1 MPMRLLASYTIPMP
15 PSPHQI
21 KNIIPAIGAN
31 YARPVALRKGEEAP
45 TK

>member
-1 MPMRLLASYTIPMP
+1 MPTRLLASYTIPP

-21 KNIIPAIGAN
+21 KNVIPAIGAN
-31 YARPVALRKGEEAP
+31 YARPAALRKGEEVP